1 MYTGGSTISTA
12 KTWATTL
19 TEAIKTGTYSS
30 SASGWLDG
38 IDITDP
44 VTTAMSWAQDSN
56 AFVCTT
62 VIPNGVSA
70 VENVD
75 LSGDYYTS
83 AMPVIE
89 EQIAKAGYRYVLLY
103 IFPSLRVQFVRD
115 KGIKKKYSD
124 CNRLAAWLNLIA
136 TGETGL

>member
-1 MYTGGSTISTA
+1 MPEMYTGGSTISTA

-19 TEAIKTGTYSS
+19 TKAINTGTYSS

-44 VTTAMSWAQDSN
+44 VTTAMGWAQDSN

-89 EQIAKAGYRYVLLY
+89 EQIAKAGYRYVLPY
-103 IFPSLRVQFVRD
+103 IFPSLGVQFMRD
-115 KGIKKKYSD
+115 KGIKKSI
-124 CNRLAAWLNLIA
+124 LTA
-136 TGETGL
+136 TDLQHG

>member
-1 MYTGGSTISTA
+1 MPEKYTGGSTISTA

-19 TEAIKTGTYSS
+19 TKAIKTGTYSS

-38 IDITDP
+38 IDISDP
-44 VTTAMSWAQDSN
+44 VTTSMGWAQDSN

-62 VIPNGVSA
+62 VIPNGPSA

-75 LSGDYYTS
+75 LAGAYYTS

-89 EQIAKAGYRYVLLY
+89 EQIAKAGYRYVVPHLISSPKPNDL
-103 IFPSLRVQFVRD
+103 
-115 KGIKKKYSD
+115 KG
-124 CNRLAAWLNLIA
+124 
-136 TGETGL
+136 G